1 MMQRRNIAFLSEG
14 YYGFSFLC
22 KPHTNNG
29 NWSFIAIK
37 KYSRNICILTILC
50 FKNVLVFILFVEKGK
65 PEVDYVTQVYE
76 YSKCRSIIIQISIF
90 ALYIYE
96 I

>member
-1 MMQRRNIAFLSEG
+1 MGFLSFVNHTQTMATGHLSLLKSTREI
-14 YYGFSFLC
+14 YVFLLFYVS
-22 KPHTNNG
+22 KMF
-29 NWSFIAIK
+29 WF
-37 KYSRNICILTILC
+37 
-50 FKNVLVFILFVEKGK
+50 FFLFVEKGK